1 MNLKKSIFVTALFLS
16 FSISSFAFAMEED
29 DQHPGGLFKRNIA
42 AAQELWSPQCQG
54 CNKWLL
60 RYSVPF
66 KPTDQNVSY
75 TDLKAKMNHV
85 YCSYMSSQAM
95 TSEEDQA
102 LQSPTCPK
110 ETIHSTALKA
120 AEAATKRMLEKLNED
135 KMNYNLSGEH
145 YAERWTYGHKY
156 YGHVVCASC
165 EKYVLAD
172 VGDDNYHRWW
182 NDAMK
187 RQCYSH
193 QNTQLH
199 DFNWGWVHLNKKKY
213 GDPVPKEWPPEW
225 SPIVESDEFECC
237 CSIQ

>member
-42 AAQELWSPQCQG
+42 DAQEMWSPQCQG

-60 RYSVPF
+60 RYSLPY

-95 TSEEDQA
+95 TSEEGQA

-120 AEAATKRMLEKLNED
+120 AEAATKRMLEKQNED
-135 KMNYNLSGEH
+135 KMNYNLSQKH
-145 YAERWTYGHKY
+145 YEERWTYGNHNS
-156 YGHVVCASC
+156 GHVVCAEC

-172 VGDDNYHRWW
+172 VWDDNYHRWW

-187 RQCYSH
+187 RQCYPEIAPKL
-193 QNTQLH
+193 Q
-199 DFNWGWVHLNKKKY
+199 DFKWKWVHLSNEKY
-213 GDPVPKEWPPEW
+213 GDPVPKEWHKS